1 MSCSSASELIVTET
15 SAKLTLQCNQTFGG
29 STNPAPPVIV
39 DYTHSVA
46 PAFVLVQLCN
56 TSSACTITINANTD
70 DLSDSSPAASV
81 PITLV
86 PGAVTSLTFDSIRT
100 LSVAGT
106 SCTSPPAAGTSG
118 AQPFCCTL
126 VAVVKAFFSL
136 GGEAGSTSNSITVIR

>member
-29 STNPAPPVIV
+29 STNNVLNPVAPVIV
-39 DYTHSVA
+39 DYTNSVA

-70 DLSDSSPAASV
+70 DACASAASV
-81 PITLV
+81 PIILT
-86 PGAVTSLTFDSIRT
+86 PGAVTSLTFDSMRT
-100 LSVAGT
+100 LTVKAT
-106 SCTSPPAAGTSG
+106 SCTSSTDAS
-118 AQPFCCTL
+118 FCCTL

-136 GGEAGSTSNSITVIR
+136 GGETCGTSNSITVIR